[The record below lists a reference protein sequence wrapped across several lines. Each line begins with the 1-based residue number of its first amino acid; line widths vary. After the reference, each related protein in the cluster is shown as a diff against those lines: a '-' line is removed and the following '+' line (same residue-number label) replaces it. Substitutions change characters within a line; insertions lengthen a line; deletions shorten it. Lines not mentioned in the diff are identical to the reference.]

1 MKIFNIIFFT
11 FINQSFQLK
20 IEFKK
25 EKYDN
30 INHENLLN
38 NKYFINLKIGNPPQ
52 IIKCYLNM
60 ETHIFFISENKNFGG
75 TYNKILSKTYKK
87 KLSDIVEFTIGKY
100 TNKIFGYESEDNF
113 LINEKKKINL
123 SFILTKNISNK
134 IEFNSSII
142 GFKIKPY
149 PNIQS
154 LNFISQLYKNNL
166 INNEI
171 FYFKYT
177 TNFEGEL
184 VMGNYPHESNSLYDK
199 KNLKLINTQIPIRN
213 LDYEII
219 FDKISYFNIKS
230 DTSLMAKFSFDF
242 NGIIG
247 SRYSLYKLNESFFE
261 PFFKNK
267 ICEIKILNNLKLY
280 GYICNNNLPIEKFKS
295 IYFYSKKFN
304 YTFELN
310 YKDLFLLDNEKYY
323 FLLYFNINLGD
334 TRWHLGHV
342 FLQKYLIIFNQA
354 EALLGFYSIM
364 NNNDNNNKKKIITI
378 SYLSNILIIIINFII
393 VLIIYYLLK
402 KKQRKKRKNE
412 IELDY
417 NNIFS

>member
-1 MKIFNIIFFT
+1 MNIFYFIFFIY
-11 FINQSFQLK
+11 INQSFELI

-25 EKYDN
+25 EKYDY

-38 NKYFINLKIGNPPQ
+38 NKYFINLKIGNPLQ

-60 ETHIFFISENKNFGG
+60 DTHIFFISENTTIGG
-75 TYNKILSKTYKK
+75 TYNKLLSKTYIK
-87 KLSDIVEFTIGKY
+87 KLPDITKFRIGKY
-100 TNKIFGYESEDNF
+100 TNNIFGYESEDEF
-113 LINEKKKINL
+113 LIREKEKIKL
-123 SFILTKNISNK
+123 SFILTKNISNG

-142 GFKIKPY
+142 GLKIK

-154 LNFISQLYKNNL
+154 LNFISQLYKNYL

-171 FYFKYT
+171 FYFKYS
-177 TNFEGEL
+177 TNFEGKL
-184 VMGNYPHESNSLYDK
+184 IIGNYPHEINLLYDK
-199 KNLKLINTQIPIRN
+199 KYLKLIHTQIPIRN

-247 SRYSLYKLNESFFE
+247 SRYSFYKLNESFFE

-267 ICEIKILNNLKLY
+267 ICEIQILNNRKLY
-280 GYICNNNLPIEKFKS
+280 GYICNYNLPIEKFKS
-295 IYFYSKKFN
+295 IYFYSKQFN
-304 YTFELN
+304 YTFKLD
-310 YKDLFLLDNEKYY
+310 YKDLFLLNNEKFY
-323 FLLYFNINLGD
+323 FLIYFNVNLGD

-342 FLQKYLIIFNQA
+342 FLKKYLIIFNQA
-354 EALLGFYSIM
+354 DALLGFYNNM
-364 NNNDNNNKKKIITI
+364 KNNDNNSKKKIINF
-378 SYLSNILIIIINFII
+378 SYLTNFLLIIINCII
-393 VLIIYYLLK
+393 VFIIYYSIK